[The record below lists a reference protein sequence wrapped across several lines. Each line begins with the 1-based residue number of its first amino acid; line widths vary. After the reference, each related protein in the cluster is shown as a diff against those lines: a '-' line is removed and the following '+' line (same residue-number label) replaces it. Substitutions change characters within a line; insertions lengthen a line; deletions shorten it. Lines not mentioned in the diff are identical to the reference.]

1 MLLYPYIC
9 RRNEPQTT
17 YTMRIALLQTD
28 IKPSAA
34 TNMDEA
40 GRMMDSADADLYL
53 LPEMWATG
61 FDTSPGDETARAGDE
76 ALAWMVRTARERG
89 CAIGG
94 SLAVRTDGA
103 FRNRFFLV
111 GPGGIAAHYDKRHLF
126 TYGGEPAAY
135 TAGRRRVIVEMGG
148 LRLLLL
154 TCYDLRF
161 PVFSRS
167 RGGDYD
173 VAVYVANWPAS
184 RQGAW
189 ETLLRAR
196 AIENQCYVCGVN
208 RTGTDSACRYA
219 GGTMAVDPY
228 GRTVTDLGATA
239 GAAVFEP
246 DVEALRRFRHKF
258 PVLAD
263 ADAFSLDD

>member
-1 MLLYPYIC
+1 
-9 RRNEPQTT
+9 
-17 YTMRIALLQTD
+17 MRIALLQTD
-28 IKPSAA
+28 IKPDVAA
-34 TNMDEA
+34 NMDEA
-40 GRMMDSADADLYL
+40 SHMMDTTAADLYL

-61 FDTSPGDETARAGDE
+61 FDTSPTDATDAAGRE
-76 ALAWMVRTARERG
+76 ALAWMERTAKERA
-89 CAIGG
+89 CCVGG
-94 SLAVRTDGA
+94 SLAVREEGV
-103 FRNRFFLV
+103 FRNRFFFV
-111 GPGGIAAHYDKRHLF
+111 RPDGTAAHYDKRHLF

-135 TAGRRRVIVEMGG
+135 AAGRQRVIVEAGG

-167 RGGDYD
+167 AGGDYD

-208 RTGTDSACRYA
+208 RTGTDGACRYA
-219 GGTMAVDPY
+219 GGSAAVDAY
-228 GRTVTDLGATA
+228 GRTVLDLGAA
-239 GAAVFEP
+239 PGAAAFEP

-263 ADAFSLDD
+263 ADAFSLAD